1 MFLNVIRILTD
12 LLQITYKTA
21 ENKKY
26 FKLNLLQY
34 VRNQIKFKLR
44 VKTISNIH
52 IINILCIQM

>member
-1 MFLNVIRILTD
+1 MFLNVIRILID
-12 LLQITYKTA
+12 LLQNTYSTV